1 MDGVQIAEC
10 HIETDRRWRCL
21 YGRLNG
27 MNKTR
32 TWPFSCY
39 IVTQIILN
47 TFRMFQYIYIIRN
60 NVTRFGFIFR
70 VLPQLGVRVR
80 QYVAQDVLV
89 LSWRGVHIRHS
100 ILLTSHWGAADRAGR
115 QRAFRRRRYDRTAV
129 MCTDAGGCLHGV
141 GFWRDRPSLLPPWS
155 CAQINRAFEDVPR

>member
-1 MDGVQIAEC
+1 MDGVQIAGC
-10 HIETDRRWRCL
+10 HIGAVGRWRGL

-39 IVTQIILN
+39 IITQIILN

-70 VLPQLGVRVR
+70 VLPQIEVRVR
-80 QYVAQDVLV
+80 QYVAHDVLV
-89 LSWRGVHIRHS
+89 LSFIGAHIRTS
-100 ILLTSHWGAADRAGR
+100 ILLTSH
-115 QRAFRRRRYDRTAV
+115 
-129 MCTDAGGCLHGV
+129 
-141 GFWRDRPSLLPPWS
+141 
-155 CAQINRAFEDVPR
+155 

>member
-1 MDGVQIAEC
+1 MAGVHIAGC
-10 HIETDRRWRCL
+10 HIGTDRRWRGL

-100 ILLTSHWGAADRAGR
+100 ILLTNLQKEVAGWAGQLGHFGECYTTGWR
-115 QRAFRRRRYDRTAV
+115 LCVPMQGVAFMVWDFDGIGRRYYRHDHA
-129 MCTDAGGCLHGV
+129 
-141 GFWRDRPSLLPPWS
+141 P
-155 CAQINRAFEDVPR
+155 E

>member
-60 NVTRFGFIFR
+60 NVTLICNNVTRFGFIFR

-89 LSWRGVHIRHS
+89 LS
-100 ILLTSHWGAADRAGR
+100 
-115 QRAFRRRRYDRTAV
+115 
-129 MCTDAGGCLHGV
+129 
-141 GFWRDRPSLLPPWS
+141 
-155 CAQINRAFEDVPR
+155 